1 MDALYRGSWN
11 DALSRS
17 GWIDTLSGVG
27 CGWMDA

>member
-1 MDALYRGSWN
+1 MDALYRDSWN

-27 CGWMDA
+27 CVWMDA

>member
-11 DALSRS
+11 DDLSRS

-27 CGWMDA
+27 CVWMDA

>member
-1 MDALYRGSWN
+1 MDALCGGGWN

-27 CGWMDA
+27 CVWMDA